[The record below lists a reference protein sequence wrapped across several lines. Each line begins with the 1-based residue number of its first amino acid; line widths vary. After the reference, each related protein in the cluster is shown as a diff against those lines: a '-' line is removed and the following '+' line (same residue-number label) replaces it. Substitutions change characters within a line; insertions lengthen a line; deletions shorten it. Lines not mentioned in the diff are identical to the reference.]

1 MLKKIIMLASVLA
14 VSAGSLFAQATKT
27 AVVNMDNV
35 LNSFSETPAVL
46 ANLQA
51 DARLLQDT
59 EKDFVEQLRKKQ
71 EEYKTLIGEINN
83 PLNSDSVKEQKR
95 QEAINLEQQVMKDRQ
110 DMQNALSKMQR
121 ELEERRAT
129 EFNKIY
135 QKIKPY
141 IQNYMKE
148 HDIGILLNTSTRAL
162 VIEWTPEIDITDPIN
177 AILAKEFPPQEG
189 AATTTTPTLT
199 TGLPAAPDVI
209 TAPAAPAT
217 TTTPAPATSTT
228 KATK

>member
-14 VSAGSLFAQATKT
+14 VSAGSLFAQAVKT

-189 AATTTTPTLT
+189 TTATTPSSALT

-217 TTTPAPATSTT
+217 TTPATGTT